1 MNNTENKTNTI
12 TETYRT
18 TGDLIMAYDSLPANV
33 KADINLADWA
43 LAEIHEHF
51 TINTLDGFD
60 MSSTESFLS
69 AFTLTENPH
78 ILLLDFTLVAS
89 NREQRLLL
97 VYANQQEVA
106 EEA

>member
-12 TETYRT
+12 TDTYGT
-18 TGDLIMAYDSLPANV
+18 AGDLIMAYDKLPAKV
-33 KADINLADWA
+33 KGELKLADWA

-51 TINTLDGFD
+51 TNNTVAGFD
-60 MSSTESFLS
+60 MSSTENFLS

-89 NREQRLLL
+89 NREHRLLL
-97 VYANQQEVA
+97 VYANKQENEA
-106 EEA
+106 EA